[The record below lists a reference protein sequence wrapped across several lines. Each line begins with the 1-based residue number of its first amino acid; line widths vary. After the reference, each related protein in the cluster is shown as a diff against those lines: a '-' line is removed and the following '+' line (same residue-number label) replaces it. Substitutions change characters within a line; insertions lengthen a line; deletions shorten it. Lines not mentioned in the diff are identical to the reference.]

1 MSQAGDNSVTGGFMS
16 EPKNDGNRGR
26 MPFGAFLVAK
36 GVITPGD
43 LEAALILQDD
53 RNPKLG
59 RLAHRHQML
68 TFEKICAV
76 LEEQKR
82 RGISFG
88 QAAVD
93 LGYLS
98 DWEVANLLEEQTA
111 NHVYIGELLVE
122 LNVMSRAKLAQWLDA
137 YFSTVGEPTG
147 NNAKSPQTH
156 PN

>member
-1 MSQAGDNSVTGGFMS
+1 MS
-16 EPKNDGNRGR
+16 EPTIDSNRGR

-36 GVITPGD
+36 GVITPGE

-76 LEEQKR
+76 LEEQR
-82 RGISFG
+82 RRNISFG

-98 DWEVANLLEEQTA
+98 DHEVANLLEEQTA

-122 LNVMSRAKLAQWLDA
+122 LNVMSRSKLAQWLDS
-137 YFSTVGEPTG
+137 YFATVGEPIT
-147 NNAKSPQTH
+147 NSTQPSQIPRN
-156 PN
+156 